1 MKKNLPHIN
10 SNTTLFI
17 DRDGVINKEKH
28 NDYIHTWNEFIWY
41 DGTLN
46 AFKIFAKKFKYI
58 IVVTNQRGVAK
69 GLTTIKNLQTIHQNM
84 QSIIEANG
92 GRITAIFFCTDMDA
106 ASPNR
111 KPNIGMALQA
121 KQQFAD
127 IDFNNC
133 YMVGNTLSDMQFGKS
148 IQATT
153 IFLPTT
159 KPEINQS
166 HHLVDAVYPSLLAFA
181 LDI

>member
-1 MKKNLPHIN
+1 MNNNLPHIN

-17 DRDGVINKEKH
+17 DRDGVINKEKY
-28 NDYIHTWNEFIWY
+28 NDYIHTWDEFIWH
-41 DGTLN
+41 DGVLN
-46 AFKIFAKKFKYI
+46 AFEIFAKKFKHI
-58 IVVTNQRGVAK
+58 IIVTNQRGVAK
-69 GLTTIKNLQTIHQNM
+69 GLTTLQNLQTIHKNM
-84 QSIIEANG
+84 QATIEANG
-92 GRITAIFFCTDMDA
+92 GRITAIFFCIDMDA
-106 ASPNR
+106 TSPNR

-159 KPEINQS
+159 KPEINEA
-166 HHLVDAVYPSLLAFA
+166 HHLVDAVYSSLFAFA
-181 LDI
+181 QDV